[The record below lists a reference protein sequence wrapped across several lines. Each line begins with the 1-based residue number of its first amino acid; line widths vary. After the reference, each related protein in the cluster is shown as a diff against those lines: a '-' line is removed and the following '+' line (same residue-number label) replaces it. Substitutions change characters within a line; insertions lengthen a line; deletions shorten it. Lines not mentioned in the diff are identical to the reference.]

1 MPKVLIGSPVLCDAD
16 SSHVRILR
24 RGGLE
29 VVFPPEIRPLT
40 ESDLL
45 RLLPGVQAT
54 IAGPEPYTARVIEA
68 AKDLCVIARS
78 GVGYDSVDIE
88 AANKHGVAVTITPG
102 TNHDAVAEH
111 AFALLLALAK
121 GIVRQHQLTLEGG
134 WTRQPTIPVRGQT
147 LGIVGLGRIGKAMAL
162 RGLAFGMKVLAT
174 EKLPDHDF
182 VQRHGIELVP
192 LEDLL
197 RRSDFISLHA
207 PYTSET
213 HQLIRAETLRLMKPT
228 AFLINT
234 ARGGLVCE
242 RDLLEAL
249 QSGKL
254 RGAGLD
260 VFEKEPPGD
269 NPLFRLPNV
278 IVTPHLAGLD
288 TQSLRDMA
296 DMAAE
301 TIVGLLDGRWFD
313 DGRIVNPEVRQRF
326 HHRLKTQGLLAASWT

>member
-1 MPKVLIGSPVLCDAD
+1 MPRVLIGSAVLCDENG
-16 SSHVRILR
+16 SHLRILR
-24 RGGLE
+24 EAGLA
-29 VVFPPEIRPLT
+29 VVFPPEIRLLT

-45 RLLPGVQAT
+45 RCLPGVHAT
-54 IAGPEPYTARVIEA
+54 IAGPEPYTARVIES

-78 GVGYDSVDIE
+78 GVGYDSVDVE
-88 AANKHGVAVTITPG
+88 AATRHGVAVTITPG

-121 GIVRQHQLTLEGG
+121 DVVRQHQWTVQGG
-134 WTRQPTIPVRGQT
+134 WSRQPTVPVRGQT

-174 EKLPDHDF
+174 EKAPDWDF
-182 VQRHGIELVP
+182 IRQHGIELVS
-192 LEDLL
+192 LEELL
-197 RRSDFISLHA
+197 RRSDFVSLHA
-207 PYTSET
+207 PYTPET
-213 HQLIRAETLRLMKPT
+213 RYLIRAETIRLMKPT

-249 QSGKL
+249 EKGQI

-278 IVTPHLAGLD
+278 IVSPHLAGAD

-296 DMAAE
+296 EMAAR
-301 TIVGLLDGRWFD
+301 TVVGLLRGEWFE
-313 DGRIVNPEVRQRF
+313 DGRIVNPEVRP
-326 HHRLKTQGLLAASWT
+326 RLRRPA